1 MKTTTI
7 TEALA
12 ELKVI
17 DKRVE
22 TKRQSIGQY
31 VIRQEMV
38 KDPLEK
44 DGGSVTFIERE
55 RQSVADLENQKVA
68 IRRAIQAAN
77 VATELTVNGATRSIA
92 DWLVWRRDVSPKSLA
107 FLKAMVQNINA
118 IRQDQLKKGINV
130 VAQDS
135 PTKGQNDI
143 IVNINEQQLSKE
155 IEDHEATL
163 GTLDG
168 LLSLKNA
175 TIQIEY

>member
-1 MKTTTI
+1 MTTTI

-22 TKRQSIGQY
+22 TKRQSITQY

-55 RQSVADLENQKVA
+55 RQSIDDLENRKVA
-68 IRRAIQAAN
+68 IRRAIQGAN
-77 VATELTVNGATRSIA
+77 VATDLAVNGTTRSIA
-92 DWLVWRRDVSPKSLA
+92 DWLVWRRDVSPRSLA
-107 FLKAMVQNINA
+107 FMKSMVSSINQ
-118 IRQDQLKKGINV
+118 IRQDQLKKGVNV
-130 VAQDS
+130 VASDS
-135 PTKGQNDI
+135 AAKQPTDI
-143 IVNINEQQLSKE
+143 IVNLNEQQLAKQ
-155 IEDHEATL
+155 IEEHEATL

-175 TIQIEY
+175 TTTIEV

>member
-1 MKTTTI
+1 MATTTI

-17 DKRVE
+17 DKRIE

-55 RQSVADLENQKVA
+55 RQAVDDLEDRKVT
-68 IRRAIQAAN
+68 IRRSIQNKNAS
-77 VATELTVNGATRSIA
+77 TDLTVNGKTRTIA
-92 DWLVWRRDVSPKSLA
+92 DWLVWRREVSPRTLA
-107 FLKAMVQNINA
+107 FMKQIGASINS
-118 IRQDQLKKGINV
+118 IRNEQLKKGINV
-130 VAQDS
+130 VPAGQDAKQA
-135 PTKGQNDI
+135 TDI
-143 IVNINEQQLSKE
+143 IVNLNEQALAKQ
-155 IEDHEATL
+155 IEDHEAIL

-175 TIQIEY
+175 TITIDY